1 MTAKKTAK
9 EPTFEEELA
18 RLEAL
23 ADKMETGD
31 LPLDALMDAYEEGA
45 LLSKALQERLERA
58 KARLNEVKGKKDGSV
73 TVIPSGIAV
82 QSTLLD
88 DFEA

>member
-1 MTAKKTAK
+1 MTAKKPAK

-23 ADKMETGD
+23 AEKMETGD

-73 TVIPSGIAV
+73 TVTPSGIAV